1 MTFSFCRIMVLDE
14 GRLVEMDTPR
24 ELALRPG
31 SVFRGMIEEAN
42 LMGALV
48 PTAAATADKSEEQ
61 HKQQ

>member
-1 MTFSFCRIMVLDE
+1 MVLDE

-48 PTAAATADKSEEQ
+48 PAAAETAGKTDEQ

>member
-1 MTFSFCRIMVLDE
+1 MVLDE

-48 PTAAATADKSEEQ
+48 PAATTDKTDEQ

>member
-1 MTFSFCRIMVLDE
+1 MTFTFCRIMVLDE

-48 PTAAATADKSEEQ
+48 PAAADKTNEQ